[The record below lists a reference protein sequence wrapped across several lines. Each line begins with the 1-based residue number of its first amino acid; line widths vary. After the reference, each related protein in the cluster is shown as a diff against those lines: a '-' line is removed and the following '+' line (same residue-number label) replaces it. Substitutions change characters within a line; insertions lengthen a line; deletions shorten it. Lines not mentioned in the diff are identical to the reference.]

1 MTQLLY
7 LPFIIQGIMM
17 GFDEKIHKKRGLGAW
32 ERLGHPLDTLTV
44 FVPLSMA
51 AINEYSEGGLIS
63 FIILAIFSCLF
74 ITKDEFIHSKECN
87 QTENWI
93 HSMLFI
99 LHPMIFVCTAILWKY
114 HPTDDFPAYQAMAVG
129 AFMVYQVMR
138 WSLTWKE
145 HLR

>member
-1 MTQLLY
+1 MTMLLY

-17 GFDEKIHKKRGLGAW
+17 AFDERIHNKRGLGAW

-44 FVPLSMA
+44 FVPLSIA
-51 AINEYSEGGLIS
+51 ATRDYSDGGLTM
-63 FIILAIFSCLF
+63 FIILSIFSCLF
-74 ITKDEFIHSKECN
+74 ITKDEFIHTQKCDE
-87 QTENWI
+87 TENWI

-99 LHPMIFVCTAILWKY
+99 LHPMIFVCTGILWKF

-129 AFMVYQVMR
+129 IFMVYQILK
-138 WSLTWKE
+138 WSLSWKE